1 MKVKEAIAIIED
13 DGWYL
18 ARTRGSH
25 RQYKHPLK
33 SGLVT
38 IAGKLSDDLGNGTA
52 NSILKQAQLKNQQT
66 SETDPESALKSDLT
80 DENNG
85 EGLN

>member
-1 MKVKEAIAIIED
+1 MKVKAAIAIIEN

-18 ARTRGSH
+18 VRTRGSH

-38 IAGKLSDDLGNGTA
+38 VAGKLSNDLASGTA

-66 SETDPESALKSDLT
+66 SEIDPKSALT
-80 DENNG
+80 DENNL
-85 EGLN
+85 EELD